1 MPSTCGRTISAASR
15 RSSPQPSGQRRRRS
29 AWPRRYASTRRRATS
44 PQRRR
49 RAPRPRP
56 ERSRPAQRDPF
67 EHLRIERRLPPR
79 WEHHRHDRRQL
90 GAWDGGERKPLND
103 RIAERVLRSLV
114 EDRLVFGWIELQEA
128 LDEERQAPH
137 ARNPLVAPLADEA
150 DLPQDQERA
159 GVDRPA
165 AHEEVRRLVALA
177 AADRRIEAQIGD
189 EAVRSRDPGQ
199 HPRAEAVGAQTPDRL
214 VSGPREHA
222 GMPVQHEADIESLSD
237 AADDLLDDREVD
249 LPSVLA
255 LLVERRKRTR
265 V

>member
-1 MPSTCGRTISAASR
+1 MPSTCERTPSAASR
-15 RSSPQPSGQRRRRS
+15 MSWPRLSGQRRQRS

-90 GAWDGGERKPLND
+90 GAWDGGERKPL
-103 RIAERVLRSLV
+103 
-114 EDRLVFGWIELQEA
+114 
-128 LDEERQAPH
+128 
-137 ARNPLVAPLADEA
+137 ADEA
-150 DLPQDQERA
+150 DLPEDQERA

-177 AADRRIEAQIGD
+177 AADRWIEAEIGD
-189 EAVRSRDPGQ
+189 EAVRR
-199 HPRAEAVGAQTPDRL
+199 
-214 VSGPREHA
+214 
-222 GMPVQHEADIESLSD
+222 
-237 AADDLLDDREVD
+237 
-249 LPSVLA
+249 
-255 LLVERRKRTR
+255 
-265 V
+265 